1 MTTYLVYILIKLLLD
16 LIEKHQGIKENFNQI
31 ERYVSGYRLEKK
43 HTGNSSFLIKIMVRV
58 K

>member
-31 ERYVSGYRLEKK
+31 KRYVSGYRLEKN
-43 HTGNSSFLIKIMVRV
+43 TPGIARFW
-58 K
+58 